1 MATSRAKNKNNML
14 YKDTRSGF
22 TIIEVVLVLAIAG
35 LIFLMVFI
43 ALPQLQRAQRDTQ
56 RRNDII
62 KLQSAIENYKGNNNG
77 RLPDGSCL
85 VGSGID
91 KTDNPKLG
99 DVLKSSSTNR
109 NNACRLIR
117 EYMGDNN
124 DDSINLFVD
133 PDGDPYGIKI
143 TNFDNMGTMPDTMD
157 YVMHM
162 VTGAECDGELPV
174 KSNNS
179 RDFVIVY
186 RLEGS
191 GVYCHGN
198 NG

>member
-56 RRNDII
+56 RRQDIST
-62 KLQSAIENYKGNNNG
+62 KLQSAIENFKGNNNG
-77 RLPDGSCL
+77 RLPTGNCT
-85 VGSGID
+85 GIQEGASL
-91 KTDNPKLG
+91 TEL
-99 DVLKSSSTNR
+99 SSTNQ
-109 NNACRLIR
+109 ACRLIK
-117 EYMGDNN
+117 EYMHGAGDTE
-124 DDSINLFVD
+124 NLFVD
-133 PDGDPYGIKI
+133 PGGNPYQLTIEKFNGGNAP
-143 TNFDNMGTMPDTMD
+143 TFNEGMD
-157 YVMHM
+157 YTMH
-162 VTGAECDGELPV
+162 VLTGANCNGEEV
-174 KSNNS
+174 VSSNNS
-179 RDFVIVY
+179 RDYVIVY

-191 GVYCHGN
+191 GTYCHGT

>member
-22 TIIEVVLVLAIAG
+22 TIIEVVSVLAIAG

-62 KLQSAIENYKGNNNG
+62 KLQSAIETFKGNNNG
-77 RLPDGSCL
+77 RLPAGKCDVPDS
-85 VGSGID
+85 D
-91 KTDNPKLG
+91 DPKLG
-99 DVLKSSSTNR
+99 DFTASKDRDNS
-109 NNACRLIR
+109 ACRLIK
-117 EYMGDNN
+117 EYMHDNN
-124 DDSINLFVD
+124 DASINTFTD
-133 PDGDPYGIKI
+133 PGGQTYDIVIEKYNDAFNAP
-143 TNFDNMGTMPDTMD
+143 NQMD
-157 YVMHM
+157 HIMH
-162 VTGAECDGELPV
+162 VLTGATCDGELPM